1 MEPEGFEPSSSRCS
15 LGFCVSNLPNPHG
28 CNRRTHAAAPR
39 RLYRPSRY
47 SLWMETAGVEPAS
60 SSVQAR
66 CSAGRASSPGV
77 AMRTGGVEPPQ
88 PEAAGLQ
95 PVELSLLSVRVTWG
109 DRPDSNRYRE
119 LHRLGCCVTPRSPCT
134 GTTGLEP
141 AASRLTNERSA
152 RLSYAPMVD

>member
-95 PVELSLLSVRVTWG
+95 PVELSRAQ
-109 DRPDSNRYRE
+109 RPRDMGR
-119 LHRLGCCVTPRSPCT
+119 P
-134 GTTGLEP
+134 TGLEP
-141 AASRLTNERSA
+141 VPRASQTRVLRYTTVTMYGDDRT
-152 RLSYAPMVD
+152 RTGGLSPDKRALCSTELRPHG